1 VYEPPSGLDDMIGD
15 ADQWE
20 CWERNPAKFHD
31 LEVEG
36 VGIVKARRPMVNA
49 IPALAMAANAQI
61 EVSSRVDYLVL
72 FVRNH
77 LAEGEMERIYVEM
90 ISGEAPADSIDRI
103 ARAVAT
109 WGTARP
115 TSPSSR

>member
-1 VYEPPSGLDDMIGD
+1 MFDPPDGFDDMLGD
-15 ADQWE
+15 AE
-20 CWERNPAKFHD
+20 TATYSSKFNE

-36 VGIVKARRPMVNA
+36 VGTVRARRPLPNA
-49 IPALAMAANAQI
+49 VPCLAMAANAQI
-61 EVSSRVDYLVL
+61 DISPRMDYVVL

-77 LAEGEMERIYVEM
+77 LDEGELERIYFEM
-90 ISGEAPADSIDRI
+90 ITGEAPADSIERI